1 MCRHFLYGVNWL
13 HFENFIPFS
22 SVRLSHKI
30 PNSHTRQ
37 AKSTKKSEAFG
48 LFLRPN
54 LLWTLIPYCKRNND
68 QSNKNN
74 VGSFKFPTFITWT
87 WSKMCLST
95 FRLSRLK
102 RLCHS
107 CLDHFADKANYAFL
121 MRCGHQRSGRKRQ
134 NNSFLSNKYTFQGI
148 IQNFTN
154 TKSELW
160 KTIRLTRQLTS
171 LTMSTRFCP
180 FVPSFVF
187 AVLLIPSLNVLSDF
201 FFSIWWRF
209 LCLNIDKSRDT
220 APLMAR

>member
-1 MCRHFLYGVNWL
+1 MSFKFNTSVCRHFLYGVNWL

-22 SVRLSHKI
+22 SVRLRHKI
-30 PNSHTRQ
+30 PYLHTRQ
-37 AKSTKKSEAFG
+37 AKSTKKSDAFG

-95 FRLSRLK
+95 FRLSGLK

-121 MRCGHQRSGRKRQ
+121 CAVDINVQEENDKITASCPTNILPKLLYKTLQ
-134 NNSFLSNKYTFQGI
+134 TPKV
-148 IQNFTN
+148 NFE
-154 TKSELW
+154 K
-160 KTIRLTRQLTS
+160 
-171 LTMSTRFCP
+171 
-180 FVPSFVF
+180 
-187 AVLLIPSLNVLSDF
+187 LLG
-201 FFSIWWRF
+201 
-209 LCLNIDKSRDT
+209 
-220 APLMAR
+220 